1 MISVAMATWQGRA
14 HLDEQLDSVLA
25 QLGPDDELVV
35 SDDGSTDGTWE
46 ELLARAADDGRIRIS
61 RTARRLGVV
70 GNFANALAS
79 VHGDIVLL
87 SDQDD
92 VWLPGRV
99 DYFRLR
105 FAEDPDCLLLQVDA
119 EIVDAEG
126 RSTGITFFQLRRC
139 GPGRWRNFV
148 HNTYQGCSLGF
159 RRGLLDVALPFPA
172 GLPMHDGWLGLLA
185 ETVGHVSFEPVVL
198 LRHRRHDGN
207 RSALTHAPW
216 NRVLLWRLALADAY
230 LRRWPRARCARRDAR
245 TIVRGGER
253 R

>member
-14 HLDEQLDSVLA
+14 YLDEQLDSLLV
-25 QLGPDDELVV
+25 QLGPDDELVA

-46 ELLARAADDGRIRIS
+46 ELLARAADDDRIRPV

-105 FAEDPDCLLLQVDA
+105 FAEDPECILLQVDA

-126 RSTGITFFQLRRC
+126 HATGTTFFRLRRC
-139 GPGRWRNFV
+139 GPGRWKNFV

-159 RRGLLDVALPFPA
+159 RRRLLDVALPFPA
-172 GLPMHDGWLGLLA
+172 GLPMHDVWLGLLA
-185 ETVGHVSFEPVVL
+185 ETVGRVSFEPVVL
-198 LRHRRHDGN
+198 MRHRRHDGN
-207 RSALTHAPW
+207 RSGLSRAPW
-216 NRVLLWRLALADAY
+216 HRVLLWRLALADAY
-230 LRRWPRARCARRDAR
+230 LRRWPRARRARRDA
-245 TIVRGGER
+245 TTAGRGGER